1 MEERMIDKEELLGRG
16 AGSAGDGEDEDVYA
30 AYAAGEDGYDEDLVG
45 LDELDDA
52 DERAAVR
59 HVSPVE
65 IDGALLFHV
74 AHPFVEVEVLDASG
88 IE

>member
-45 LDELDDA
+45 LTPSQLEEELA
-52 DERAAVR
+52 PRAQLRAA
-59 HVSPVE
+59 
-65 IDGALLFHV
+65 
-74 AHPFVEVEVLDASG
+74 AHAEAVKLRAEGE
-88 IE
+88 